1 MTATAYLHYVDLCS
15 IFTLRA
21 AILGSL
27 GHIASTTLTRA
38 LVGFRVVGH
47 LNHLTQQLH
56 KPGPETSFDSRVW
69 MVKVG
74 IIGAL

>member
-1 MTATAYLHYVDLCS
+1 MMTATANLHYVHLRR
-15 IFTLRA
+15 ILAFRA

-38 LVGFRVVGH
+38 LLGFRLVRH
-47 LNHLTQQLH
+47 LNHLKRQLH
-56 KPGPETSFDSRVW
+56 KRVPEISFDLTVL

-74 IIGAL
+74 HW